1 MKKLNLANVTDVFI
15 ESVNKTH
22 LDLQNVLK
30 EIKQEYTQNIIEE
43 KIKLLM
49 LVCEGENLDFN
60 NIKTKYLKS
69 KELSQLVEK
78 PSISIITSDDNIMD
92 KLEVDGKQYYSMM
105 KENSIVYDMSSKVVG
120 KYVNNKVLFDV

>member
-1 MKKLNLANVTDVFI
+1 MKKLNLGNVTDVFI

-22 LDLQNVLK
+22 LELQNVLK

-60 NIKTKYLKS
+60 SIKTKYLKS

-78 PSISIITSDDNIMD
+78 PSVNIVISDDNIMD

-105 KENSIVYDMSSKVVG
+105 KENSIVYDMNSKVVG
-120 KYVNNKVLFDV
+120 RYVNNKVLFDV

>member
-1 MKKLNLANVTDVFI
+1 
-15 ESVNKTH
+15 
-22 LDLQNVLK
+22 
-30 EIKQEYTQNIIEE
+30 
-43 KIKLLM
+43 M

-78 PSISIITSDDNIMD
+78 TSVSIITSDDNIMD

-105 KENSIVYDMSSKVVG
+105 KENSVVYDMNSKVVG
-120 KYVNNKVLFDV
+120 KYINDKVLFDV